1 MKRKIMMIGII
12 IMFILLNFTIV
23 QAASWN
29 VSSNKSS
36 VTVGESF
43 TVTISGVNG
52 RAKITGSQVT
62 LSQSGIVWIDGSLTI
77 TATTNQVGS
86 AKVTVQAESLS
97 TTDAEPQEVT
107 GTKTVTVTVKEKEQ
121 PKPETP
127 KPETPTTPN
136 TDTET
141 IQKENKTSTTT
152 TKKQEE
158 AKQTQIEE
166 TVEEE
171 EAIPQIGVN
180 SLIINGIKENGEKQ
194 EVVLNQPFNINT
206 YEYIATIEA
215 DIQKLEILQDS
226 GIYNENVIIEQPENL
241 VEGENVIKII
251 IRKEGNAD
259 VVYTITITKKAK
271 EEVVETAGEVIQ
283 EEKEENKKNE
293 TGIVI
298 SMPLGYFILLQVA
311 IIVIEVL
318 VIKLVPWS
326 RIIEKIR
333 NR

>member
-1 MKRKIMMIGII
+1 MIGSI

-127 KPETPTTPN
+127 KPETPRC
-136 TDTET
+136 
-141 IQKENKTSTTT
+141 
-152 TKKQEE
+152 
-158 AKQTQIEE
+158 
-166 TVEEE
+166 V
-171 EAIPQIGVN
+171 
-180 SLIINGIKENGEKQ
+180 
-194 EVVLNQPFNINT
+194 
-206 YEYIATIEA
+206 
-215 DIQKLEILQDS
+215 
-226 GIYNENVIIEQPENL
+226 
-241 VEGENVIKII
+241 
-251 IRKEGNAD
+251 
-259 VVYTITITKKAK
+259 
-271 EEVVETAGEVIQ
+271 
-283 EEKEENKKNE
+283 
-293 TGIVI
+293 
-298 SMPLGYFILLQVA
+298 
-311 IIVIEVL
+311 
-318 VIKLVPWS
+318 
-326 RIIEKIR
+326 
-333 NR
+333 